1 MASKIASTA
10 EIVRWVDELV
20 KQAKAESYYDAFV
33 RSHPS
38 PAPIQAAFLAYCREK
53 PGILRKASTYFQ
65 DVAAENR
72 SKVLRVALSMPQDSN
87 GDAALK
93 ASTQGFATWTL
104 AAKHTVTPQKARR
117 RPVVI
122 DYAPTDSADDVTMSG
137 KHLQVS
143 RLGSTT
149 RTMAKTRRRDDDET
163 AASTATTTATT
174 ATTTRRRRRRRRF
187 HERRRFL
194 NEDEVS
200 THNSKML
207 KDELMRKAAAIYQ
220 PSAF

>member
-1 MASKIASTA
+1 MASTA

-33 RSHPS
+33 QSHPS
-38 PAPIQAAFLAYCREK
+38 PAPIQAAFLAHCREK

-72 SKVLRVALSMPQDSN
+72 SKVLRVALNMPQDAN
-87 GDAALK
+87 GDAAVLN
-93 ASTQGFATWTL
+93 ASPQGFATWTL
-104 AAKHTVTPQKARR
+104 AAKHQVKPQKARR

-137 KHLQVS
+137 LSTLQVS
-143 RLGSTT
+143 RL
-149 RTMAKTRRRDDDET
+149 RCDAHEDEDEYDEYDDEYDDDG
-163 AASTATTTATT
+163 
-174 ATTTRRRRRRRRF
+174 
-187 HERRRFL
+187 
-194 NEDEVS
+194 DEYGDDFGDDFGDDVTDKDEFS
-200 THNSKML
+200 THNSKEL